1 MVLVDSLAVRSE
13 KKILLVVLDGLGGL
27 PRKGKTELESASIP
41 NLNKLALKAGLGLL
55 TPVDVGITPGSGPAH
70 LALFGYDPVKYDVG
84 RGVLEALG
92 IGLHPAP
99 SDLCARANF
108 ATLAKNGTL
117 KDRRAGRIPTE
128 VCAELC
134 AKLQAAI
141 PMIEDVSVVVRP
153 GIGHRFVVVFQGPGL
168 VGGLTDSDPQQDGLK
183 PLPVATQGTPNAELR
198 TSGGDEHC
206 PTGAAA
212 ANAAKSVRLA
222 NRFIEL
228 AAAVL
233 KDQDKA
239 NFVLL
244 RGLALPPSIPS
255 MRDRFK
261 LTPACV
267 AAYPMYRGLA
277 KLVGMDVLETGSTW
291 ESEVNTLSDHWESE
305 YDFFFL
311 HLKETDKAGE
321 DGNFDVK
328 QELLEQFDDE
338 VLPRLLK
345 LKPDV
350 LCITGDHSTPA
361 TKGGHSWHEVP
372 VLLASPYVRPSDT
385 REDFGERSCGRGT
398 IGRVESVKLMNLL
411 LANSLK
417 LRKFGA

>member
-1 MVLVDSLAVRSE
+1 MDLLESLAVKSE

-41 NLNKLALKAGLGLL
+41 HLNKLSGRAGLGLL

-70 LALFGYDPVKYDVG
+70 LALFGYDPIKYDVG

-108 ATLAKNGTL
+108 ATLGPDGTL

-128 VCAELC
+128 QCAELC
-134 AKLQAAI
+134 ERLQTAI
-141 PMIEDVSVVVRP
+141 SAIEDTRVVVRP
-153 GIGHRFVVVFQGPGL
+153 GIGHRFVVVFEGPGL

-183 PLPVATQGTPNAELR
+183 PLPVASPDPA
-198 TSGGDEHC
+198 
-206 PTGAAA
+206 
-212 ANAAKSVRLA
+212 AAKSAHLA

-228 AAAVL
+228 AAASL
-233 KDQDKA
+233 KDQARA

-244 RGLALPPSIPS
+244 RGLAQPPSIPS

-261 LTPACV
+261 LMPACV

-277 KLVGMDVLETGSTW
+277 KLVGMDVLETGNTW
-291 ESEVNTLSDHWESE
+291 ESEVSTLRTHWGGS
-305 YDFFFL
+305 YDFFFI
-311 HLKETDKAGE
+311 HFKETDKAGE
-321 DGNFDVK
+321 DGNFEAK
-328 QELLEQFDDE
+328 WELIEQFDE
-338 VLPRLLK
+338 EILPQLQM

-350 LCITGDHSTPA
+350 LCITGDHATPA
-361 TKGGHSWHEVP
+361 VKGAHSWHEVP
-372 VLLASPYVRPSDT
+372 MLLASPYVRPADD
-385 REDFGERSCGRGT
+385 RDEFGERACARGT
-398 IGRVESVKLMNLL
+398 LGHLDSVKLMNLL
-411 LANSLK
+411 LAHSLK
-417 LRKFGA
+417 LKKFGA

>member
-1 MVLVDSLAVRSE
+1 MDILENLTVKNE

-27 PRKGKTELESASIP
+27 PSNGKTELESASTP
-41 NLNKLALKAGLGLL
+41 RLDQLADKAGLGLL
-55 TPVDVGITPGSGPAH
+55 TPVDVGVTPGSGPAH
-70 LALFGYDPVKYDVG
+70 LALFGYDPLKYEVG

-99 SDLCARANF
+99 SDLCVRANF
-108 ATLAKNGTL
+108 ATLAPDGTI
-117 KDRRAGRIPTE
+117 KDRRAGRIPDD
-128 VCAELC
+128 LC
-134 AKLQAAI
+134 VDLCQRLQAAM
-141 PMIEDVSVVVRP
+141 PTIEDAKVIVRP

-168 VGGLTDSDPQQDGLK
+168 VDGLTDSDPQQDGLK
-183 PLPVATQGTPNAELR
+183 PLAVASTEKDAGP
-198 TSGGDEHC
+198 
-206 PTGAAA
+206 
-212 ANAAKSVRLA
+212 SVRIA

-228 AAAVL
+228 AAAAL
-233 KDQDKA
+233 KDQDRA

-244 RGLALPPSIPS
+244 RGLARPPSIPS

-291 ESEVNTLSDHWESE
+291 ESEVTTLRMHWDGRH
-305 YDFFFL
+305 DFFFL

-321 DGNFDVK
+321 DGNFEAK
-328 QELLEQFDDE
+328 QKFIEQFDRE
-338 VLPRLLK
+338 VLPQLQS

-361 TKGGHSWHEVP
+361 LKGGHSWHEVP
-372 VLLASPYVRPSDT
+372 VLLASPYVRPSDNPQ
-385 REDFGERSCGRGT
+385 EFGERDCGRGT
-398 IGRVESVKLMNLL
+398 LGRIDSVKLMNLL
-411 LANSLK
+411 LANSMKLK
-417 LRKFGA
+417 KFGA

>member
-1 MVLVDSLAVRSE
+1 MDLLESLVIKNDKR
-13 KKILLVVLDGLGGL
+13 ILLVVLDGLGGL

-41 NLNKLALKAGLGLL
+41 HLNKLAAKAGLGLL
-55 TPVDVGITPGSGPAH
+55 TPVEIGITPGSGPAH
-70 LALFGYDPVKYDVG
+70 LGLFGYDPLKYDVG

-108 ATLAKNGTL
+108 ATLAPDGTL

-128 VCAELC
+128 LC
-134 AKLQAAI
+134 AKLCERLQ
-141 PMIEDVSVVVRP
+141 DVISKIDDTMVTVRP
-153 GIGHRFVVVFQGPGL
+153 GIGHRFVVVFGGDGL
-168 VGGLTDSDPQQDGLK
+168 VGGLSDSDPQQDGLK
-183 PLPVATQGTPNAELR
+183 PLPV
-198 TSGGDEHC
+198 
-206 PTGAAA
+206 GASDKA
-212 ANAAKSVRLA
+212 AAKSVQVA

-233 KDQDKA
+233 KSEDRA

-244 RGLALPPSIPS
+244 RGLALPPTIPS

-261 LTPACV
+261 LAPACV

-291 ESEVNTLSDHWESE
+291 ESEVKTLRKHWGSGH
-305 YDFFFL
+305 DFFFL

-321 DGNFDVK
+321 DGNFDAK
-328 QELLEQFDDE
+328 QELIEQFDED
-338 VLPRLLK
+338 VLPQLQL

-361 TKGGHSWHEVP
+361 LKAAHSWHEVP
-372 VLLASPYVRPSDT
+372 VLLASPYVRASDSG
-385 REDFGERSCGRGT
+385 EEFGERACGRGT
-398 IGRVESVKLMNLL
+398 LGRIESVKLMNLL

-417 LRKFGA
+417 LKKYGA

>member
-1 MVLVDSLAVRSE
+1 MDLLESLAVKSE

-41 NLNKLALKAGLGLL
+41 HLNELAGRADLGLL
-55 TPVDVGITPGSGPAH
+55 TPVDIGVTPGSGPAH
-70 LALFGYDPVKYDVG
+70 LALFGYDPIKYDVG

-108 ATLAKNGTL
+108 ATLAPDGTI

-128 VCAELC
+128 LNAELC
-134 AKLQAAI
+134 ERLQTAI
-141 PMIEDVSVVVRP
+141 PTVEDTRVVVRP

-183 PLPVATQGTPNAELR
+183 PLSVASPDT
-198 TSGGDEHC
+198 
-206 PTGAAA
+206 AAG
-212 ANAAKSVRLA
+212 KSTCVA

-228 AAAVL
+228 AAATL
-233 KDQDKA
+233 KDHGKA

-244 RGLALPPSIPS
+244 RGLAQPPSIPS

-277 KLVGMDVLETGSTW
+277 QLVGMDVLETGSTW
-291 ESEVNTLSDHWESE
+291 ESEVNTLREHWDDGH
-305 YDFFFL
+305 DFFFI
-311 HLKETDKAGE
+311 HFKETDKAGE
-321 DGNFDVK
+321 DGDFEAK
-328 QELLEQFDDE
+328 QELIEQFDDE
-338 VLPRLLK
+338 ILPRLQM

-350 LCITGDHSTPA
+350 FCITGDHATPA
-361 TKGGHSWHEVP
+361 VKGAHSWHEVP
-372 VLLASPYVRPSDT
+372 MLLASQYVRPADS
-385 REDFGERSCGRGT
+385 REEFGEGSCARGT
-398 IGRVESVKLMNLL
+398 LGRLDSVKLMNLL
-411 LANSLK
+411 LAHSLK
-417 LRKFGA
+417 LKKFGA

>member
-1 MVLVDSLAVRSE
+1 MDLLESLAVKND

-27 PRKGKTELESASIP
+27 PRKGKTELESASVP
-41 NLNKLALKAGLGLL
+41 HLNKLATKAGLGLL
-55 TPVDVGITPGSGPAH
+55 RPVDVGITPGSGPAH
-70 LALFGYDPVKYDVG
+70 LALFGYDPLEHDVG

-92 IGLHPAP
+92 IGLHPSP

-108 ATLAKNGTL
+108 ATLAKDGTL
-117 KDRRAGRIPTE
+117 ADRRAGRIST
-128 VCAELC
+128 ELC
-134 AKLQAAI
+134 TKLSEKLQAAI
-141 PMIEDVSVVVRP
+141 PTIEDTKVTVRP
-153 GIGHRFVVVFQGPGL
+153 GIGHRFVVVFEGAGL
-168 VGGLTDSDPQQDGLK
+168 AGGLTDSDPQQDGLK
-183 PLPVATQGTPNAELR
+183 PLAVTSPNE
-198 TSGGDEHC
+198 SG
-206 PTGAAA
+206 
-212 ANAAKSVRLA
+212 AKSARVA

-228 AAAVL
+228 AAATL
-233 KDQDKA
+233 KDEDKA

-277 KLVGMDVLETGSTW
+277 KLAGMDVLETGSTW
-291 ESEVNTLSDHWESE
+291 ESEVKTLRKHWGGG

-321 DGNFDVK
+321 DGNFDAK
-328 QELLEQFDDE
+328 QELIEQFDDA
-338 VLPRLLK
+338 VLPQLSL

-350 LCITGDHSTPA
+350 LCVTGDHSTPA
-361 TKGGHSWHEVP
+361 FKAAHSWHEVP
-372 VLLASPYVRPSDT
+372 VLLASPYVRPSDV
-385 REDFGERSCGRGT
+385 REEFGERACGRGT
-398 IGRVESVKLMNLL
+398 IGRIDSVKLMNLL

-417 LRKFGA
+417 LKKFGA

>member
-1 MVLVDSLAVRSE
+1 MDLLESLAVTS
-13 KKILLVVLDGLGGL
+13 KKRILLVVLDGLGGL

-41 NLNKLALKAGLGLL
+41 NLDKLSGKAGLGLL
-55 TPVDVGITPGSGPAH
+55 TPVDIGITPGSGPAH
-70 LALFGYDPVKYDVG
+70 LALFGYDPIKYDVG

-108 ATLAKNGTL
+108 ATLAPDGTL

-128 VCAELC
+128 LCAELC
-134 AKLQAAI
+134 ERLQAAI
-141 PMIEDVSVVVRP
+141 PTIEDIKVLVRP
-153 GIGHRFVVVFQGPGL
+153 GIGHRFVVVFNGPGL
-168 VGGLTDSDPQQDGLK
+168 VGGLSDSDPQLDGLK
-183 PLPVATQGTPNAELR
+183 PLPVASP
-198 TSGGDEHC
+198 D
-206 PTGAAA
+206 PAAA
-212 ANAAKSVRLA
+212 RSASIA

-228 AAAVL
+228 AAGIL
-233 KDQDKA
+233 KDQDRA

-277 KLVGMDVLETGSTW
+277 KLVGMDVLETGTTW
-291 ESEVNTLSDHWESE
+291 ESEVNTLRQHWGGG
-305 YDFFFL
+305 YDFFFI
-311 HLKETDKAGE
+311 HFKETDKAGE
-321 DGNFDVK
+321 DGNFEAK
-328 QELLEQFDDE
+328 WELIERFDE
-338 VLPRLLK
+338 EILPQLQM

-361 TKGGHSWHEVP
+361 VKGAHSWHEVP
-372 VLLASPYVRPSDT
+372 MLLDSEYVRPADS
-385 REDFGERSCGRGT
+385 REEFGERSCARGT
-398 IGRVESVKLMNLL
+398 FGRLNSVKLMNLL
-411 LANSLK
+411 LAHSLK
-417 LRKFGA
+417 LKKFGA

>member
-1 MVLVDSLAVRSE
+1 MEPIESLVTKSE
-13 KKILLVVLDGLGGL
+13 RKILLVVLDGLGGL
-27 PRKGKTELESASIP
+27 PRNGKTELEAASTP
-41 NLNKLALKAGLGLL
+41 NLNELSRRADLGLL
-55 TPVDVGITPGSGPAH
+55 TPVDVGVTPGSGPAH

-99 SDLCARANF
+99 ADLCARANF
-108 ATLAKNGTL
+108 ATLAPDGTL

-128 VCAELC
+128 LCAEL
-134 AKLQAAI
+134 AARLQSQV
-141 PMIEDVSVVVRP
+141 PSIEDVKVVVRP

-168 VGGLTDSDPQQDGLK
+168 LGGLADSDPQQDGLK
-183 PLPVATQGTPNAELR
+183 PLPVSSPDPA
-198 TSGGDEHC
+198 
-206 PTGAAA
+206 
-212 ANAAKSVRLA
+212 AAKSIRVA

-228 AAAVL
+228 AAGAL

-244 RGLALPPSIPS
+244 RGLALPPAIPPMS
-255 MRDRFK
+255 DRFGLK
-261 LTPACV
+261 PACI

-277 KLVGMDVLETGSTW
+277 KLVGMDVLATGSDW
-291 ESEVNTLSDHWESE
+291 DSEVKTLHEHWGAG

-321 DGNFDVK
+321 DGAFDVK
-328 QELLEQFDDE
+328 QELIEQFDDE
-338 VLPRLLK
+338 VLPQLEA

-361 TKGGHSWHEVP
+361 AKAGHSWHEVP
-372 VLLASPYVRPSDT
+372 MLLASHYARPS
-385 REDFGERSCGRGT
+385 EPHEGFGERACAHGTYGRL
-398 IGRVESVKLMNLL
+398 ESVKLMNLL
-411 LANSLK
+411 LAHSLK
-417 LRKFGA
+417 LKKFGA

>member
-1 MVLVDSLAVRSE
+1 MDILESLAVKSD

-27 PRKGKTELESASIP
+27 PRNGKTELESASTP
-41 NLNKLALKAGLGLL
+41 HLNKLAGKAGLGLL

-70 LALFGYDPVKYDVG
+70 LALFGYAPLRYEVG

-108 ATLAKNGTL
+108 ATLAPDGTI
-117 KDRRAGRIPTE
+117 KDRRAGRIPDD
-128 VCAELC
+128 LC
-134 AKLQAAI
+134 VSLCGRLQAAI
-141 PMIEDVSVVVRP
+141 PTIEDARVVVRP

-168 VGGLTDSDPQQDGLK
+168 VGELADSDPQQDGLK
-183 PLPVATQGTPNAELR
+183 PLAVA
-198 TSGGDEHC
+198 SSDE
-206 PTGAAA
+206 G
-212 ANAAKSVRLA
+212 AAKSVRIA

-228 AAAVL
+228 AAAAL
-233 KDQDKA
+233 KDEERA

-291 ESEVNTLSDHWESE
+291 ESEVTTLREHWDGGH
-305 YDFFFL
+305 DFFFL

-321 DGNFDVK
+321 DGNFEAK
-328 QELLEQFDDE
+328 QKFIEQFDEE
-338 VLPRLLK
+338 VLPQLQL
-345 LKPDV
+345 LKPDII
-350 LCITGDHSTPA
+350 CITGDHSTPA
-361 TKGGHSWHEVP
+361 LKAGHSWHEVP
-372 VLLASPYVRPSDT
+372 VLLTSPYVRPSDT
-385 REDFGERSCGRGT
+385 HEEFGERACGRGT
-398 IGRVESVKLMNLL
+398 IGRIDSVKLMNLL

-417 LRKFGA
+417 LKKFGA

>member
-1 MVLVDSLAVRSE
+1 MDLIESLATKNDE
-13 KKILLVVLDGLGGL
+13 KILLVVLDGLGGL

-55 TPVDVGITPGSGPAH
+55 TPVDFGITPGSGPAH
-70 LALFGYDPVKYDVG
+70 LALFGYDPVRYEVG

-108 ATLAKNGTL
+108 ATLAKDGTL

-128 VCAELC
+128 LCAELC
-134 AKLQAAI
+134 ARLQAAI
-141 PMIEDVSVVVRP
+141 PTIEDTRVVVRP

-168 VGGLTDSDPQQDGLK
+168 VGGLADSDPQQDGLK
-183 PLPVATQGTPNAELR
+183 PVPVASDNP
-198 TSGGDEHC
+198 S
-206 PTGAAA
+206 
-212 ANAAKSVRLA
+212 AAKSARIA

-228 AAAVL
+228 ATAAL

-239 NFVLL
+239 DFVLL
-244 RGLALPPSIPS
+244 RGLAQPPSIPS

-261 LTPACV
+261 LTAACV

-277 KLVGMDVLETGSTW
+277 KLVGMDVLETGDTW
-291 ESEVNTLSDHWESE
+291 ESEVNTLSDHWQGEH
-305 YDFFFL
+305 DFFFL

-321 DGNFDVK
+321 DGNFDAK
-328 QELLEQFDDE
+328 QELIEQFDNE
-338 VLPRLLK
+338 VLPRLLR

-361 TKGGHSWHEVP
+361 GKAGHSWHEVP
-372 VLLASPYVRPSDT
+372 VLLVSPYVRPSDT
-385 REDFGERSCGRGT
+385 CEEFGERSCGRGT
-398 IGRVESVKLMNLL
+398 IGRIDSVKLMNLL

-417 LRKFGA
+417 LKKFGA

>member
-1 MVLVDSLAVRSE
+1 MQLVENLTVENE

-27 PRKGKTELESASIP
+27 PRNGKTELESASTP
-41 NLNKLALKAGLGLL
+41 HLDQLAVNAGLGLL
-55 TPVDVGITPGSGPAH
+55 TPVDVGVTPGSGPAH
-70 LALFGYDPVKYDVG
+70 FALFGYDPLKYDVG

-108 ATLAKNGTL
+108 ATLAPDGTI
-117 KDRRAGRIPTE
+117 KDRRAGRIPDDLC
-128 VCAELC
+128 VELC
-134 AKLQAAI
+134 ERLQAAI
-141 PMIEDVSVVVRP
+141 PTIEDVKVTVRP

-168 VGGLTDSDPQQDGLK
+168 IDGLTDSDPQQDGLK
-183 PLPVATQGTPNAELR
+183 PLAVASTEKDAGPA
-198 TSGGDEHC
+198 
-206 PTGAAA
+206 
-212 ANAAKSVRLA
+212 VRIA

-228 AAAVL
+228 AAAAL

-244 RGLALPPSIPS
+244 RGLARPPSIPS

-261 LTPACV
+261 LTPGCV

-277 KLVGMDVLETGSTW
+277 RLVGMDVLETGSTW
-291 ESEVNTLSDHWESE
+291 ESEVTTLRGHWDGGH
-305 YDFFFL
+305 DFFFL

-321 DGNFDVK
+321 DSNFEAK
-328 QELLEQFDDE
+328 QKFIEVFDEE
-338 VLPRLLK
+338 VLPQLQLLR
-345 LKPDV
+345 PDV

-361 TKGGHSWHEVP
+361 LKGGHSWHEVP

-385 REDFGERSCGRGT
+385 REEFGERACGRGT
-398 IGRVESVKLMNLL
+398 LGRIDSVKLMNLL

-417 LRKFGA
+417 LKKFGA

>member
-1 MVLVDSLAVRSE
+1 MDLIDSLAVKNE
-13 KKILLVVLDGLGGL
+13 KKILLVVLDGFGGL

-55 TPVDVGITPGSGPAH
+55 TPIDVGITPGSGPAH
-70 LALFGYDPVKYDVG
+70 LALFGYDPVRYDVG

-108 ATLAKNGTL
+108 ATLAPDGTL

-128 VCAELC
+128 LC
-134 AKLQAAI
+134 AKLCERLQAAI
-141 PMIEDVSVVVRP
+141 PEIDGTRVIVRP
-153 GIGHRFVVVFQGPGL
+153 GIGHRFVVVFQGSGL

-183 PLPVATQGTPNAELR
+183 PLAVSTP
-198 TSGGDEHC
+198 DK
-206 PTGAAA
+206 GAAGSA
-212 ANAAKSVRLA
+212 RIA

-228 AAAVL
+228 AAAAL

-239 NFVLL
+239 NSVLL
-244 RGLALPPSIPS
+244 RGLAQPPAIPS

-261 LTPACV
+261 ITPACV

-277 KLVGMDVLETGSTW
+277 KLVGMEVLETGSTW
-291 ESEVNTLSDHWESE
+291 DTEVETLRKHWDGG

-321 DGNFDVK
+321 DGDFDAK
-328 QELLEQFDDE
+328 QELIEQFDDE
-338 VLPRLLK
+338 VLPQLQM

-361 TKGGHSWHEVP
+361 LKAGHSWHEVP
-372 VLLASPYVRPSDT
+372 VLLASPYVRPSDI
-385 REDFGERSCGRGT
+385 RDEFGERACGRGT
-398 IGRVESVKLMNLL
+398 LGRIDSVKLMNLL

-417 LRKFGA
+417 LKKFGA

>member
-1 MVLVDSLAVRSE
+1 VIDLLERLATKND

-27 PRKGKTELESASIP
+27 PHKGKTELESASIP
-41 NLNKLALKAGLGLL
+41 RLNKLAAAAALGLL

-70 LALFGYDPVKYDVG
+70 LALFGYDPVRYDVG

-99 SDLCARANF
+99 TDLCARANF
-108 ATLAKNGTL
+108 ATIAADGTL

-128 VCAELC
+128 LC
-134 AKLQAAI
+134 ATLSDRLQSGI
-141 PMIEDVSVVVRP
+141 PEIDGTKVIVRP
-153 GIGHRFVVVFQGPGL
+153 GIGHRFVVVFQGLGVEDGL
-168 VGGLTDSDPQQDGLK
+168 SDSDPQQEGLK
-183 PLPVATQGTPNAELR
+183 PLKVAAPDKA
-198 TSGGDEHC
+198 
-206 PTGAAA
+206 GARSARA
-212 ANAAKSVRLA
+212 A

-228 AAAVL
+228 AAVVL
-233 KDQDKA
+233 KGQDKA

-244 RGLALPPSIPS
+244 RGLARPPAIPS

-261 LTPACV
+261 LTPACI

-277 KLVGMDVLETGSTW
+277 KLVGMDVIETGSTW
-291 ESEVNTLSDHWESE
+291 QSEVETLREHWGGGH
-305 YDFFFL
+305 DFFFL

-321 DGNFDVK
+321 DGNFDAK
-328 QELLEQFDDE
+328 QELIEQFDDE

-361 TKGGHSWHEVP
+361 GKAGHSWHEVP

-385 REDFGERSCGRGT
+385 CEEFGERACGRGT
-398 IGRVESVKLMNLL
+398 IGRIDSVKLMNLL

-417 LRKFGA
+417 LKKFGA

>member
-1 MVLVDSLAVRSE
+1 MDLVDILAVKNE
-13 KKILLVVLDGLGGL
+13 KRILLVVLDGLGGL
-27 PRKGKTELESASIP
+27 PRKGKTELEAASIP
-41 NLNKLALKAGLGLL
+41 NLNKLTLKAGLGLL

-70 LALFGYDPVKYDVG
+70 LALFGYDPLRYDVG

-92 IGLHPAP
+92 IGLHPEP

-108 ATLAKNGTL
+108 ATLAGNGTL

-128 VCAELC
+128 LCAELC

-141 PMIEDVSVVVRP
+141 PTMEDTSVVVRP

-183 PLPVATQGTPNAELR
+183 PLVVASDDPG
-198 TSGGDEHC
+198 
-206 PTGAAA
+206 
-212 ANAAKSVRLA
+212 AAKSARLA

-233 KDQDKA
+233 KDQGSA

-244 RGLALPPSIPS
+244 RGLARPPSIPS

-277 KLVGMDVLETGSTW
+277 RLVGMDVLETGSTW
-291 ESEVNTLSDHWESE
+291 DTELETLRKHWDGG

-321 DGNFDVK
+321 DGNFDAK
-328 QELLEQFDDE
+328 QELIEQFDDE
-338 VLPRLLK
+338 VLPQLQV

-361 TKGGHSWHEVP
+361 LKAGHSWHEVP

-385 REDFGERSCGRGT
+385 REEFGERACCRGA
-398 IGRVESVKLMNLL
+398 IGRVDSVKLMNLL

-417 LRKFGA
+417 LKKFGA

>member
-1 MVLVDSLAVRSE
+1 MMDLIESLAVKSDR
-13 KKILLVVLDGLGGL
+13 KILLVVLDGLGGL
-27 PRKGKTELESASIP
+27 PRNGKTELESASIP
-41 NLNKLALKAGLGLL
+41 HLNKLASGADLGLL
-55 TPVDVGITPGSGPAH
+55 TPVDIGITPGSGPAH

-108 ATLAKNGTL
+108 STLAPDGTL
-117 KDRRAGRIPTE
+117 KDRRAGRIPTD
-128 VCAELC
+128 LC
-134 AKLQAAI
+134 ASLCERLQAAI
-141 PMIEDVSVVVRP
+141 PTIEDTKVIVRP
-153 GIGHRFVVVFQGPGL
+153 GIGHRFVVVFQGDGL
-168 VGGLTDSDPQQDGLK
+168 VGELTDSDPQQDGLK
-183 PLPVATQGTPNAELR
+183 PLSV
-198 TSGGDEHC
+198 TSSD
-206 PTGAAA
+206 PA
-212 ANAAKSVRLA
+212 AAKSSRLA

-228 AAAVL
+228 ATAAL

-244 RGLALPPSIPS
+244 RGFALPPSIPL

-291 ESEVNTLSDHWESE
+291 ESEVTTLRKHWDGGH
-305 YDFFFL
+305 DFFFL

-321 DGNFDVK
+321 DGNFEAK
-328 QELLEQFDDE
+328 QQFIEQFDDE
-338 VLPRLLK
+338 ILPQLQL

-361 TKGGHSWHEVP
+361 LKAGHSWHEVP
-372 VLLASPYVRPSDT
+372 VLLDSPYVRPTDT
-385 REDFGERSCGRGT
+385 HEEFGERACGRGT
-398 IGRVESVKLMNLL
+398 IGRIDSVKLMNLL

-417 LRKFGA
+417 LKKFGA

>member
-1 MVLVDSLAVRSE
+1 MDLLESLAVKTE
-13 KKILLVVLDGLGGL
+13 QKILLVVLDGLGGL
-27 PRKGKTELESASIP
+27 PRKGKTELESASTP
-41 NLNKLALKAGLGLL
+41 HLDQLSGKAGLGLL

-70 LALFGYDPVKYDVG
+70 LALFGYDPIKYDVG

-92 IGLHPAP
+92 IGLHPRP

-108 ATLAKNGTL
+108 ATLGPDGTI
-117 KDRRAGRIPTE
+117 KDRRAGRIPSD
-128 VCAELC
+128 LC
-134 AKLQAAI
+134 VSLCERLQAAI
-141 PMIEDVSVVVRP
+141 PTIEDAKVIVRP
-153 GIGHRFVVVFQGPGL
+153 GIGHRFVVVFQGQGL

-183 PLPVATQGTPNAELR
+183 PLPVESPDPA
-198 TSGGDEHC
+198 
-206 PTGAAA
+206 
-212 ANAAKSVRLA
+212 AAKSVRLA

-228 AAAVL
+228 AAAAL
-233 KDQDKA
+233 KDEDRA

-244 RGLALPPSIPS
+244 RGLAQPPSIPS

-261 LTPACV
+261 LTPACI

-291 ESEVNTLSDHWESE
+291 ESEVTTLRKHWDGGH
-305 YDFFFL
+305 DFFFL

-321 DGNFDVK
+321 DGNFEAK
-328 QELLEQFDDE
+328 QKFIEQFDEE
-338 VLPRLLK
+338 VLPQLQL

-361 TKGGHSWHEVP
+361 LKAGHSWHEVP

-385 REDFGERSCGRGT
+385 REEFGERACGRGT
-398 IGRVESVKLMNLL
+398 IGRIDSVKLMSLL

-417 LRKFGA
+417 LKKFGA

>member
-1 MVLVDSLAVRSE
+1 MDLLESLAVKSE

-41 NLNKLALKAGLGLL
+41 HLNKLAGEAGLGLL
-55 TPVDVGITPGSGPAH
+55 TPVDIGITPGSGPAH
-70 LALFGYDPVKYDVG
+70 LALFGYDPIKYDVG

-99 SDLCARANF
+99 ADLCARANF
-108 ATLAKNGTL
+108 ATLAPDGTL
-117 KDRRAGRIPTE
+117 RDRRAGRIPTE
-128 VCAELC
+128 LCAELC
-134 AKLQAAI
+134 GRLQTAI
-141 PMIEDVSVVVRP
+141 PTIEDVSVIVRP
-153 GIGHRFVVVFQGPGL
+153 GIGHRFVVMFQGPGL
-168 VGGLTDSDPQQDGLK
+168 VGGLTDSDPQQDGAK
-183 PLPVATQGTPNAELR
+183 PLAVASPNPDAA
-198 TSGGDEHC
+198 TS
-206 PTGAAA
+206 AR
-212 ANAAKSVRLA
+212 VA

-233 KDQDKA
+233 KDQDRA

-244 RGLALPPSIPS
+244 RGLAQPPSIPS

-291 ESEVNTLSDHWESE
+291 ESEVSTLREHWGGVH
-305 YDFFFL
+305 DFFFI
-311 HLKETDKAGE
+311 HFKETDKAGE
-321 DGNFDVK
+321 DGDFEAK
-328 QELLEQFDDE
+328 WELIEQFDE
-338 VLPRLLK
+338 EILPQLQA

-361 TKGGHSWHEVP
+361 VKGGHSWHEVP
-372 VLLASPYVRPSDT
+372 MLLDSKYVRPVDS
-385 REDFGERSCGRGT
+385 REEFGERSCVRGT
-398 IGRVESVKLMNLL
+398 FGRLNSVKLMNLL
-411 LANSLK
+411 LAHSLK
-417 LRKFGA
+417 LKKFGA

>member
-1 MVLVDSLAVRSE
+1 MDLLENLAVRND

-27 PRKGKTELESASIP
+27 PRKGKTELESASTP
-41 NLNKLALKAGLGLL
+41 HLTELSGRAGLGLL

-70 LALFGYDPVKYDVG
+70 LALFGYDPLKYDVG

-108 ATLAKNGTL
+108 ATLGPDGTI
-117 KDRRAGRIPTE
+117 KDRRAGRIPND
-128 VCAELC
+128 LC
-134 AKLQAAI
+134 VSLCERLQAAI
-141 PMIEDVSVVVRP
+141 PTIEDAKVVVRP

-168 VGGLTDSDPQQDGLK
+168 AGELTDSDPQQDGLK
-183 PLPVATQGTPNAELR
+183 PLAVASNDKG
-198 TSGGDEHC
+198 
-206 PTGAAA
+206 
-212 ANAAKSVRLA
+212 AAKSVRIA

-228 AAAVL
+228 VAAAL
-233 KDQDKA
+233 KDEDRA

-261 LTPACV
+261 LAPACV

-291 ESEVNTLSDHWESE
+291 ESEVETLRKHWDGGH
-305 YDFFFL
+305 DFFFL

-321 DGNFDVK
+321 DGNFEAK
-328 QELLEQFDDE
+328 QEFIEQFDEE
-338 VLPRLLK
+338 VLPQLQELA
-345 LKPDV
+345 PDV

-361 TKGGHSWHEVP
+361 LKAGHSWHEVP
-372 VLLASPYVRPSDT
+372 VLLASSYARPSDT
-385 REDFGERSCGRGT
+385 REEFGELVCGRGT
-398 IGRVESVKLMNLL
+398 IGRIDSVKLMNLL

-417 LRKFGA
+417 LKKFGA